1 MLQLQRH
8 REGRGLPRLDDPNDV
23 GVGEVEGLQD
33 PQQRA
38 KGLQGVGVRH
48 VVEDTRG
55 RAGQKRGGGVAEF
68 FAEIVW
74 EIYMGLCA
82 KMSNKSARSKA
93 CVANNVASYTG
104 SKPNLAQNSPE
115 NTLIDPA

>member
-1 MLQLQRH
+1 M
-8 REGRGLPRLDDPNDV
+8 RGSKTLSSVPKVSRVLESDMSLKTP
-23 GVGEVEGLQD
+23 E
-33 PQQRA
+33 
-38 KGLQGVGVRH
+38 
-48 VVEDTRG
+48 
-55 RAGQKRGGGVAEF
+55 AGQARSGGGGVAEF